1 MEKLLLRTKV
11 GEGGQQH
18 DQQIYLTDET
28 IVN

>member
-18 DQQIYLTDET
+18 DQLYLTDET